1 MSRARSIVT
10 SLALVTGALAH
21 QLAGPA
27 RGADIGSVV
36 QAYCL
41 VAFEQEMAQSGKVAP
56 AGMADY
62 ACRCVVDRL
71 TQGTSIDS
79 ARTACRAS
87 TARRF
92 SL

>member
-1 MSRARSIVT
+1 MSPSRS
-10 SLALVTGALAH
+10 LVTGFALVASALVH
-21 QLAGPA
+21 PLVTPV
-27 RGADIGSVV
+27 RSADIGAVV

-41 VAFEQEMAQSGKVAP
+41 VAFEQEMAQSGKVPP

-79 ARTACRAS
+79 ARSACRAS
-87 TARRF
+87 TARRY